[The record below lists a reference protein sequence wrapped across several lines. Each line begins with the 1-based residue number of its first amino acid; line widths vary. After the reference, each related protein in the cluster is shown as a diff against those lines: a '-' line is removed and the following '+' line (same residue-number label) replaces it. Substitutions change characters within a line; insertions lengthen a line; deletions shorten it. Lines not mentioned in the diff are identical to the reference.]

1 MAEVERTPAVERR
14 PSSSGR
20 PLLVAEQVTKI
31 YRTGNVDVLALY
43 RVSLTVSAG
52 EFVAIVGPPNS
63 GKSTLLAC
71 LSGVE
76 TVDAG
81 QVIVEGAEITPG
93 TVARGGGPPT
103 EPVSFVTRS
112 CELVPTLTAVEN
124 VRLNVRPVTGAADRA
139 TSTAL
144 EMLDQVG
151 VAARANRR
159 PRELSR
165 GERQRVA
172 VARAL
177 ASRPAILWADEPT
190 GDLDPG
196 AAGRFMEVLRRISSE
211 HGQAIVLSTRELAV
225 GLAADRLIHIHR
237 GRLKPETVWI
247 NGHVGLPGS
256 TQPWWSPPVMG

>member
-20 PLLVAEQVTKI
+20 PLLIAEQVTKI

-124 VRLNVRPVTGAADRA
+124 VRLNVRPVTGA
-139 TSTAL
+139 
-144 EMLDQVG
+144 
-151 VAARANRR
+151 
-159 PRELSR
+159 
-165 GERQRVA
+165 
-172 VARAL
+172 VARTL